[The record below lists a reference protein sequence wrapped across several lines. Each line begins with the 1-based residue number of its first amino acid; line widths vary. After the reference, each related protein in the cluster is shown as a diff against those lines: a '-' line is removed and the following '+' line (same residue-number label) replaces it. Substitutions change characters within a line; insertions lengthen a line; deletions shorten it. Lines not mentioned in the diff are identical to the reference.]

1 MTFENNG
8 TLLYLNTRSVTM
20 NKDVTTEA
28 SDSNITEVLVQR
40 GIKNLMV

>member
-28 SDSNITEVLVQR
+28 SDSNITEVLV
-40 GIKNLMV
+40 

>member
-8 TLLYLNTRSVTM
+8 TLLDLNTRSVTV

-28 SDSNITEVLVQR
+28 SDCT
-40 GIKNLMV
+40 